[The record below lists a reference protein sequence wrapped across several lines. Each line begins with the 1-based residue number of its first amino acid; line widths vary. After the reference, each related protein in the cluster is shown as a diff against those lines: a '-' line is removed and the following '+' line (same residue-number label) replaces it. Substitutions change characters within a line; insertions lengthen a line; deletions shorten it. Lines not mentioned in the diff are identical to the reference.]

1 MEWSITEIIQ
11 NVGSLFQLTKK
22 KNQRGEKRM
31 DTEKQILG
39 KEKNRVNME

>member
-1 MEWSITEIIQ
+1 MEWSITEMIQ
-11 NVGSLFQLTKK
+11 NVGSLFQLTKKK

-39 KEKNRVNME
+39 K

>member
-22 KNQRGEKRM
+22 KKSEGR
-31 DTEKQILG
+31 
-39 KEKNRVNME
+39 EKNGYRKADSRQREK

>member
-1 MEWSITEIIQ
+1 MEWSITEMIQ
-11 NVGSLFQLTKK
+11 NVGSLFQLTKKKK

-39 KEKNRVNME
+39 K